1 MEQSVKKSFFGTD
14 IPEGYNLIVEISE
27 TDKDFDLAK
36 NIDITVY
43 YNIFG
48 KSYFRNMETLIE
60 REKIEEV
67 NEPIIN
73 NDYFKFLNIDVDDYD
88 IIPIKYSKDLNS
100 YIVTTFGDSEWYNY
114 LSSDP
119 IWANAMLSDGKYKVG
134 EVAVGQVVQ
143 NNNSTI
149 EQTEINQDGI
159 ISLEKTASYE
169 EYNSGNKRKVIIKEQ
184 IITNNKDNIPQTK
197 INTIKL

>member
-43 YNIFG
+43 YNIFE

-73 NDYFKFLNIDVDDYD
+73 NDYFKFLNIELTRIAANKNVR
-88 IIPIKYSKDLNS
+88 IILFRIILQ
-100 YIVTTFGDSEWYNY
+100 IVPNFTPRIIAGPNNIE
-114 LSSDP
+114 SS
-119 IWANAMLSDGKYKVG
+119 
-134 EVAVGQVVQ
+134 
-143 NNNSTI
+143 
-149 EQTEINQDGI
+149 
-159 ISLEKTASYE
+159 
-169 EYNSGNKRKVIIKEQ
+169 
-184 IITNNKDNIPQTK
+184 
-197 INTIKL
+197 